1 MIEGLRVVAGSTAA
15 PNSRFTEREA
25 NPMNAAEMYERFR
38 ELRERFEA
46 SESPGEPLAAEF
58 EALGEEA
65 ERLDQ
70 PGTEVLA
77 RKAERYASHIRTG
90 FPPIDD

>member
-1 MIEGLRVVAGSTAA
+1 MRAKALRPAA
-15 PNSRFTEREA
+15 DSRITEREA
-25 NPMNAAEMYERFR
+25 KPMNAGEMYERFR
-38 ELRERFEA
+38 ELRDRFEA

-65 ERLDQ
+65 GDLDQ
-70 PGTEVLA
+70 PGVEVIA

-90 FPPIDD
+90 FPPLED